1 MSPPA
6 MAPLSIL
13 KRDEKGRHSV
23 VRVGT
28 TGSHSDV
35 ESGTQHSSEQPLSEW
50 SPTRH
55 ELLIMLTLSIIS
67 LMVALDACIIVTSLS
82 AMVTDLGGNTTQGFW
97 VGTSYLL
104 VNAVTM
110 PFIASLSN
118 IFGRPLC
125 LVAALVFFTAG
136 TLVCSL
142 AHNVGTMLAGRSI
155 QGVGGGGIVVLSLII
170 FTDIV
175 PLRHRP
181 KWRLVPGHLP
191 RPHNG
196 GLIAENTTWRWV
208 FYIMF
213 PFCAFGL
220 VAVPALLTLAPRT
233 ATIKEKLARVDWVG
247 SALFTGSATA
257 FLVAVSWGGSQ
268 HPWGSAAT
276 LVPLCLGLAGLVT
289 TYVWEAYVA
298 TEPFLRRS
306 LFWRLSSVA
315 TYFCG
320 AIQGLVIYG
329 QLYYGPLYFLSVK
342 GYSPTH
348 AGLALFP
355 VMFTLVPGSIVTGAL
370 VTRLNNYRWAIW
382 AGWVLCA
389 VGSGLTVLWDLD
401 TPVWQWVVTLI
412 VVGFGHGAI
421 LNAQNFAAQAMCPP
435 GEEGAAAGMY
445 GFVRQFGTAV
455 GVGIGGSAFQNVM
468 ARKLEW
474 EGLPPSL
481 ADNAEAFVET
491 LRRLPDGA
499 PEKLRILG
507 AYAYG
512 FHGVLGVYVGAAG
525 LASFVSLCIR
535 HYDMNKAIDTEHK
548 LQENRASRMLAG
560 SRTNNHGNAA
570 GVMGGSRHPVAPRK
584 ESHTTSGT
592 MTGTTTAAASQTSI
606 AGEGRRSSNNSE
618 PPAAPE
624 T

>member
-1 MSPPA
+1 

-35 ESGTQHSSEQPLSEW
+35 ESGTHHSSEQPLSEW

-55 ELLIMLTLSIIS
+55 ELLIMITLSIIS

-82 AMVTDLGGNTTQGFW
+82 AMGPRT
-97 VGTSYLL
+97 LL

-125 LVAALVFFTAG
+125 LVTALAFFTAG

-142 AHNVGTMLAGRSI
+142 ARNIGTMLAGRSI

-181 KWRLVPGHLP
+181 KWYGTVLGAWSLGTCLGPIM
-191 RPHNG
+191 G

-220 VAVPALLTLAPRT
+220 VAVPALLTLAPPHRDDQG
-233 ATIKEKLARVDWVG
+233 EARARRLGRVRPLHRLGHGFSCRHLVG
-247 SALFTGSATA
+247 RQPA
-257 FLVAVSWGGSQ
+257 
-268 HPWGSAAT
+268 P
-276 LVPLCLGLAGLVT
+276 LGLGCDAGAALPRAGGVGD
-289 TYVWEAYVA
+289 YVRVGGV
-298 TEPFLRRS
+298 LRRGAVPAQELVLAAQFHCDVLLRSDTRAGGTFTYPGS
-306 LFWRLSSVA
+306 LSVCIEML
-315 TYFCG
+315 TFRF
-320 AIQGLVIYG
+320 QIYG

-382 AGWVLCA
+382 TGWVLCA

-401 TPVWQWVVTLI
+401 TPVWQWVVTLVI
-412 VVGFGHGAI
+412 VGFGHGAI

-435 GEEGAAAGMY
+435 GEGAAAGMY

-474 EGLPPSL
+474 EGLPLAL

-491 LRRLPDGA
+491 LRQLPDGA

-507 AYAYG
+507 AYVYG

-525 LASFVSLCIR
+525 LAFFVSLLIK

-560 SRTNNHGNAA
+560 GRGSNNGNTA
-570 GVMGGSRHPVAPRK
+570 GVMGGGSHHPVAPRK

-592 MTGTTTAAASQTSI
+592 MTGTTTAAASQTTPYKTI
-606 AGEGRRSSNNSE
+606 EADQ
-618 PPAAPE
+618 
-624 T
+624 

>member
-1 MSPPA
+1 MGLISV
-6 MAPLSIL
+6 LR
-13 KRDEKGRHSV
+13 RDEKGRPV
-23 VRVGT
+23 VRTNT
-28 TGSHSDV
+28 TSTISEDV
-35 ESGTQHSSEQPLSEW
+35 ETGPKPSDALTAW

-97 VGTSYLL
+97 IGTSYLL

-110 PFIASLSN
+110 PFIASLSD

-125 LVAALVFFTAG
+125 LAAALVFFTAG

-142 AHNVGTMLAGRSI
+142 AHSVGAMLVGRSI

-181 KWRLVPGHLP
+181 KWYGTVLGAWSLGTCLGPIC
-191 RPHNG
+191 G
-196 GLIAENTTWRWV
+196 GLIAEHTTWRWV

-220 VAVPALLTLAPRT
+220 IAVPALLTLAPRT
-233 ATIKEKLARVDWVG
+233 ATIAEKLARVDWIG
-247 SALFTGSATA
+247 SAIFTGSATS
-257 FLVAVSWGGSQ
+257 FLVAISWGGSQ
-268 HPWGSAAT
+268 HPWDSVAT
-276 LVPLCLGLAGLVT
+276 LVPLCVGLAGLVA
-289 TYVWEAYVA
+289 TYVWEAYFA
-298 TEPFLRRS
+298 KEPFLRRS
-306 LFWRLSSVA
+306 LFWRFSSIA

-329 QLYYGPLYFLSVK
+329 QLYYGPLYFLSVQ
-342 GYSPTH
+342 GYGPTH

-355 VMFTLVPGSIVTGAL
+355 VMFTLVPGSIITGAL

-382 AGWVLCA
+382 IGWVLCA

-401 TPVWQWVVTLI
+401 TPVWQWVITLI
-412 VVGFGHGAI
+412 IVGLGHGAI
-421 LNAQNFAAQAMCPP
+421 LNAQNFATQAMCKP

-468 ARKLEW
+468 AKKLEW
-474 EGLPPSL
+474 EGLPSSL

-491 LRRLPDGA
+491 LRRMPDGT
-499 PEKLRILG
+499 PEKVRILG
-507 AYAYG
+507 AYVYG
-512 FHGVLGVYVGAAG
+512 FHGVLGVYVAAAG
-525 LASFVSLCIR
+525 VAFFVSLFIKHC
-535 HYDMNKAIDTEHK
+535 DMNKAIDTEHQ
-548 LQENRASRMLAG
+548 LHENRASRLLG
-560 SRTNNHGNAA
+560 GGGGGDRSHNAHA
-570 GVMGGSRHPVAPRK
+570 VAPHPTRK
-584 ESHTTSGT
+584 VSAVTTSGT
-592 MTGTTTAAASQTSI
+592 RTGTTTAAGSQTSI
-606 AGEGRRSSNNSE
+606 GEGKERPGSE
-618 PPAAPE
+618 PSGS
-624 T
+624 TS

>member
-1 MSPPA
+1 
-6 MAPLSIL
+6 MAPLSFL
-13 KRDEKGRHSV
+13 RRDEKGRHFLV
-23 VRVGT
+23 KIGT
-28 TGSHSDV
+28 TGSNRDV
-35 ESGTQHSSEQPLSEW
+35 ESATQPPEPMTEW

-82 AMVTDLGGNTTQGFW
+82 AMVSDLGGDTTQGFW
-97 VGTSYLL
+97 IGTSYLL

-110 PFIASLSN
+110 PFIASLSD

-125 LVAALVFFTAG
+125 LAAALVFFTAG

-181 KWRLVPGHLP
+181 KWYGTVLGAWSLGTCLGPIM
-191 RPHNG
+191 G

-220 VAVPALLTLAPRT
+220 IAVPALLTLAPRT
-233 ATIKEKLARVDWVG
+233 ATIAEKLRRVDWIG
-247 SALFTGSATA
+247 SALFTGSATS
-257 FLVAVSWGGSQ
+257 FLMAISWGGSQ
-268 HPWGSAAT
+268 HAWDSVPT
-276 LVPLCLGLAGLVT
+276 LVPLCLGVAGLGA
-289 TYVWEAYVA
+289 TYVWEAYFA
-298 TEPFLRRS
+298 KEPFLRRS
-306 LFWRLSSVA
+306 LFWRLSSIA

-329 QLYYGPLYFLSVK
+329 QLYYGPLYFLAVK

-355 VMFTLVPGSIVTGAL
+355 VMFTLVPGSILTGAL

-382 AGWVLCA
+382 LGWVLCA
-389 VGSGLTVLWDLD
+389 VGSGLMVLWNLD
-401 TPVWQWVVTLI
+401 TPIWQWVVTLI
-412 VVGFGHGAI
+412 IVGLGHGAI
-421 LNAQNFAAQAMCPP
+421 LNAQNFATQAMCQP

-474 EGLPPSL
+474 EGLPLTL
-481 ADNAEAFVET
+481 ADNAEAFVGT
-491 LRRLPDGA
+491 LRKMPDGA
-499 PEKLRILG
+499 PNKVRILG
-507 AYAYG
+507 AYVYG
-512 FHGVLGVYVGAAG
+512 FHGVLGVYVAAAG
-525 LASFVSLCIR
+525 LAFFVSLFIR

-548 LQENRASRMLAG
+548 LQDSRASRMLVG
-560 SRTNNHGNAA
+560 GRTNNTTAVAEPHQ
-570 GVMGGSRHPVAPRK
+570 HPVATRK

-592 MTGTTTAAASQTSI
+592 MTSTTSSPSQSSI
-606 AGEGRRSSNNSE
+606 TDVGESSNYSD
-618 PPAAPE
+618 PAAP
-624 T
+624 TS

>member
-1 MSPPA
+1 
-6 MAPLSIL
+6 MAPLSAL
-13 KRDEKGRHSV
+13 RRDEKGRHSV
-23 VRVGT
+23 VRRVET
-28 TGSHSDV
+28 NSTNSDV
-35 ESGTQHSSEQPLSEW
+35 ESGSHPSPEFPMSEW
-50 SPTRH
+50 NPTRH
-55 ELLIMLTLSIIS
+55 ELLIMITLSIIS

-97 VGTSYLL
+97 IGTSYLL

-125 LVAALVFFTAG
+125 LVTALVFFTVG

-142 AHNVGTMLAGRSI
+142 AHSVGTMLVGRSV

-181 KWRLVPGHLP
+181 KWYGTVLGAWSLGTCLGPIC
-191 RPHNG
+191 G
-196 GLIAENTTWRWV
+196 GLIAEHTTWRWV

-220 VAVPALLTLAPRT
+220 IAVPALLTLAPRT
-233 ATIKEKLARVDWVG
+233 ATMAEKLARVDWVG
-247 SALFTGSATA
+247 SAIFTGSATS
-257 FLVAVSWGGSQ
+257 FLIAISWGGSQ
-268 HPWGSAAT
+268 HAWDSVAT
-276 LVPLCLGLAGLVT
+276 LVPLCVGVAGLVV
-289 TYVWEAYVA
+289 TYVWEAHFA
-298 TEPFLRRS
+298 KEPFLRKS
-306 LFWRLSSVA
+306 LFWRL
-315 TYFCG
+315 T
-320 AIQGLVIYG
+320 IQGLVIYG

-342 GYSPTH
+342 GYSPTK

-382 AGWVLCA
+382 TGWVVCA

-401 TPVWQWVVTLI
+401 TPVWQWVITLVI
-412 VVGFGHGAI
+412 IGFGHGAI

-474 EGLPPSL
+474 EGLPSTL

-491 LRRLPDGA
+491 LRRMPDGA

-507 AYAYG
+507 AYVYG
-512 FHGVLGVYVGAAG
+512 FHGVLGVYVAAAG
-525 LASFVSLCIR
+525 LAFFVSLFIK
-535 HYDMNKAIDTEHK
+535 HYDMNKAIDTEHH
-548 LQENRASRMLAG
+548 LQENRASRLLAG
-560 SRTNNHGNAA
+560 GREKA
-570 GVMGGSRHPVAPRK
+570 GPNPHPHPIAPRK
-584 ESHTTSGT
+584 ESHMTSGT
-592 MTGTTTAAASQTSI
+592 GTETGTTTAAGSQTSI
-606 AGEGRRSSNNSE
+606 GNGEEALSSEVGAST
-618 PPAAPE
+618 A
-624 T
+624 

>member
-1 MSPPA
+1 
-6 MAPLSIL
+6 MAALSIL
-13 KRDEKGRHSV
+13 RREKKEAN

-28 TGSHSDV
+28 VGSNSDV
-35 ESGTQHSSEQPLSEW
+35 ESGSHPSSSEALSDW

-55 ELLIMLTLSIIS
+55 ELLIMVTLSIIS

-82 AMVTDLGGNTTQGFW
+82 AMVTDLGGDTTQGFW
-97 VGTSYLL
+97 IGTSYLL

-110 PFIASLSN
+110 PFIASLSD

-142 AHNVGTMLAGRSI
+142 AHNVGTMLVGRSI

-181 KWRLVPGHLP
+181 KWYGTVLGAWSLGTCLGPIC
-191 RPHNG
+191 G
-196 GLIAENTTWRWV
+196 GLIAEHTTWRWV

-220 VAVPALLTLAPRT
+220 IAVPALLTLAPRT
-233 ATIKEKLARVDWVG
+233 ATIAEKLARVDWVG
-247 SALFTGSATA
+247 SAIFTGSATS
-257 FLVAVSWGGSQ
+257 FLIAISWGGSQ
-268 HPWGSAAT
+268 HAWDSVAT
-276 LVPLCLGLAGLVT
+276 LVPLLVGIAGLVA
-289 TYVWEAYVA
+289 TYVWEAHFSK
-298 TEPFLRRS
+298 EPFLRKS
-306 LFWRLSSVA
+306 LFWRLSSIA

-320 AIQGLVIYG
+320 AVQGLVIYG

-342 GYSPTH
+342 GYTPTK

-382 AGWVLCA
+382 IGWIVCA

-401 TPVWQWVVTLI
+401 TPVWQWVITLI
-412 VVGFGHGAI
+412 IVGFGHGAI
-421 LNAQNFAAQAMCPP
+421 LNAQNFAAQAMCQP

-468 ARKLEW
+468 AKKLEW
-474 EGLPPSL
+474 EGLPSTL
-481 ADNAEAFVET
+481 ADNAEAFVDA
-491 LRRLPDGA
+491 LRRMPDGT

-507 AYAYG
+507 AYVYG
-512 FHGVLGVYVGAAG
+512 FHGVLGVYVAAAG
-525 LASFVSLCIR
+525 LAFFVSLFIK
-535 HYDMNKAIDTEHK
+535 HYDMNKAIDTEHH
-548 LQENRASRMLAG
+548 LQENRASRLLAG
-560 SRTNNHGNAA
+560 GREKPTETS
-570 GVMGGSRHPVAPRK
+570 HPIPPRK
-584 ESHTTSGT
+584 ESHAMSGT
-592 MTGTTTAAASQTSI
+592 MTGTTTAAGSQTSI
-606 AGEGRRSSNNSE
+606 GNGHEAS
-618 PPAAPE
+618 
-624 T
+624 TT

>member
-1 MSPPA
+1 MGIISV
-6 MAPLSIL
+6 LR
-13 KRDEKGRHSV
+13 RDEKGRPV
-23 VRVGT
+23 VRTNT
-28 TGSHSDV
+28 TSTISEDV
-35 ESGTQHSSEQPLSEW
+35 ETGPKPSDALTAW

-97 VGTSYLL
+97 IGTSYLL

-110 PFIASLSN
+110 PFIASLSD

-125 LVAALVFFTAG
+125 LAAALVFFTAG

-142 AHNVGTMLAGRSI
+142 AHSVGAMLVGRSI

-181 KWRLVPGHLP
+181 KWYGTVLGAWSLGTCLGPIC
-191 RPHNG
+191 G
-196 GLIAENTTWRWV
+196 GLIAEHTTWRWV

-220 VAVPALLTLAPRT
+220 IAVPALLTLAPRT
-233 ATIKEKLARVDWVG
+233 ATIAEKLARVDWIG
-247 SALFTGSATA
+247 SAIFTGSATS
-257 FLVAVSWGGSQ
+257 FLVAISWGGSQ
-268 HPWGSAAT
+268 HPWDSVAT
-276 LVPLCLGLAGLVT
+276 LVPLCVGLAGLVA
-289 TYVWEAYVA
+289 TYVWEAYFA
-298 TEPFLRRS
+298 KEPFLRRS
-306 LFWRLSSVA
+306 LFWRFSSIA

-329 QLYYGPLYFLSVK
+329 QLYYGPLYFLSVQ
-342 GYSPTH
+342 GYGPTH

-355 VMFTLVPGSIVTGAL
+355 VMFTLVPGSIITGAL

-382 AGWVLCA
+382 IGWVLCA

-401 TPVWQWVVTLI
+401 TPVWQWVITLI
-412 VVGFGHGAI
+412 IVGLGHGAI
-421 LNAQNFAAQAMCPP
+421 LNAQNFATQAMCKP

-468 ARKLEW
+468 AKKLEW
-474 EGLPPSL
+474 EGLPSSL

-491 LRRLPDGA
+491 LRKMPDGT
-499 PEKLRILG
+499 PR
-507 AYAYG
+507 
-512 FHGVLGVYVGAAG
+512 
-525 LASFVSLCIR
+525 SLFIKHC
-535 HYDMNKAIDTEHK
+535 DMNKAIDTEHQ
-548 LQENRASRMLAG
+548 LHENRASRLLG
-560 SRTNNHGNAA
+560 GGGGDRSHNAHA
-570 GVMGGSRHPVAPRK
+570 VSPHPARK
-584 ESHTTSGT
+584 VSAVTTSGT
-592 MTGTTTAAASQTSI
+592 RTGTTTAAGSQTSI
-606 AGEGRRSSNNSE
+606 GEGKERPGSE
-618 PPAAPE
+618 PSGS
-624 T
+624 TS